1 MVELT
6 YFDQNVYFFWLTGYE
21 IIVNIIVI
29 FIHPLTFQNFK
40 ETKFTNALKKIHKS
54 SNTIMNNMNFDFW
67 HLLTWK
73 IGVRPKM
80 APKCTPTSK
89 ISIANKE
96 HFKCKINL
104 PCWPPPPPIV
114 QFWPPG
120 SLTKYSDHIETF
132 QSRAVV
138 EMWAP
143 PDCFVWNLS
152 SSVAKQWKWQKVKGN
167 S

>member
-96 HFKCKINL
+96 HFKCKI
-104 PCWPPPPPIV
+104 
-114 QFWPPG
+114 
-120 SLTKYSDHIETF
+120 
-132 QSRAVV
+132 RAVV

>member
-104 PCWPPPPPIV
+104 PCCPPPPP
-114 QFWPPG
+114 PPP
-120 SLTKYSDHIETF
+120 
-132 QSRAVV
+132 Q
-138 EMWAP
+138 
-143 PDCFVWNLS
+143 LS
-152 SSVAKQWKWQKVKGN
+152 SFDPRAPWLNTVIT
-167 S
+167 